1 MNADL
6 LRQHVS
12 LGFCCDCLA
21 VKLAQLPKDVRNAAQ
36 LLILQPG
43 FSMVRRVCYSCR
55 RTQDILAFD
64 ARGEGAPAPP
74 TDKVQCG
81 LCRTTILP
89 SAGKVTMEGVT
100 YHAGC
105 WDRKARATKRL

>member
-36 LLILQPG
+36 FLILQPG
-43 FSMVRRVCYSCR
+43 FSMVRRICYSCR

-64 ARGEGAPAPP
+64 ARSDEAPGQT
-74 TDKVQCG
+74 TDRVQCG
-81 LCRTTILP
+81 LCRTPILP
-89 SAGKVTMEGVT
+89 SAGKATVAGVT

-105 WDRKARATKRL
+105 WDRKARAAKTP